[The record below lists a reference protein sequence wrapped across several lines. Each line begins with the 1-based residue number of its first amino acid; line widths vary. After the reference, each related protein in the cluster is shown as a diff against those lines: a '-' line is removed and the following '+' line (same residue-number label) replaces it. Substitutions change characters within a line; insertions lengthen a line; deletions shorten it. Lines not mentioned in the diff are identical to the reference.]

1 MKYSARQ
8 SEILRQFAHREHATA
23 KEIAGALQVSEKT
36 IRNEIKEINRLNGE
50 AVIIPQKG
58 RGYAISDQE
67 TIRKQALERKD
78 DNSDRRLQILREIL
92 TDGEYGYYELADR
105 YYISESTLEHD
116 IQELNEGV
124 LKQYGAG
131 IVRRKNRLYL
141 DCSEQMRRQICMY
154 LLMKEVEFHEFDL
167 DAYENCFLYSD
178 PRKLKALLT
187 DFFRK
192 NGLSFNDMEALTFLS
207 HIGILIDSVKGGNSL
222 KSYQSI
228 YMTERSPY
236 TDELC
241 RCLEEQYEI
250 CLNESERSYI
260 DSLMASH
267 AGMIQPAQ
275 GFHNK
280 EMADFI
286 DYVLAEVESCY
297 RIRLKEDESFKS
309 SLLLHLVSLVERAR
323 QKRFMKNPMLREI
336 REKFPLLYDISVFM
350 AMELQK
356 RFDILLDEGE
366 IGYITLH
373 LMCLVEKMKEK
384 RFRIAVVDP
393 VACRKAVYYQERL
406 EFCFPNETME
416 VVCFSVFELE
426 HVEKA
431 EPDFIIMTAHL
442 KESFKA
448 PVLLCSPLL
457 MEPDIQKIGKC
468 MEELRLRRN
477 RNQIVRSQFD
487 SRLFF
492 AEPDIEEK
500 EELIHFMCGELIKY
514 GYCDAHYEELLLE
527 RERIAPT
534 SFGNYFAIP
543 HPVKKEAIRP
553 GIAIA
558 VLKKNMDWSGQKV
571 RLVFLFS
578 LAKENE
584 SLMKLY
590 GGIVEMLDDKEKVKR
605 LLQKTRFEDFVEEFI
620 NG

>member
-23 KEIAGALQVSEKT
+23 GEIANALKVSEKT
-36 IRNEIKEINRLNGE
+36 IRNEIREINRISGE
-50 AVIIPQKG
+50 AVIVPQKG
-58 RGYAISDQE
+58 RGYAIADQE
-67 TIRKQALERKD
+67 AIKKQALERKGG
-78 DNSDRRLQILREIL
+78 NSDRRLQILREIL
-92 TDGEYGYYELADR
+92 TDGEYDYYELADQH
-105 YYISESTLEHD
+105 YISESTLDHD
-116 IQELNEGV
+116 IQELNESV
-124 LKQYGAG
+124 LKKYDTR
-131 IVRRKNRLYL
+131 ITRRKNRLYL
-141 DCSEQMRRQICMY
+141 DCSEQMRRQLCMY

-167 DAYENCFLYSD
+167 DAYESWFLYSN
-178 PRKLKALLT
+178 PRELKELLT

-192 NGLSFNDMEALTFLS
+192 NGLHFNDMEALTFLS

-222 KSYQSI
+222 KNFQSI
-228 YMTERSPY
+228 CMAGKSPY

-241 RCLEEQYEI
+241 HCLEEQYDI
-250 CLNESERSYI
+250 CLNESERRYI

-267 AGMIQPAQ
+267 AGTVQPFQ
-275 GFHNK
+275 GFRNK
-280 EMADFI
+280 EMAEFI

-297 RIRLKEDESFKS
+297 RIRLKEDVNFKS

-323 QKRFMKNPMLREI
+323 QKRFMKNPVLKEI
-336 REKFPLLYDISVFM
+336 REKFPLLYDISVFI
-350 AMELQK
+350 AVELQK
-356 RFDILLDEGE
+356 RFDILLEEDE

-384 RFRIAVVDP
+384 CFRIAVVDP
-393 VACRKAVYYQERL
+393 VACRKAAYYQERL

-416 VVCFSVFELE
+416 VVCFSAFELE
-426 HVEKA
+426 HVAKA
-431 EPDFIIMTAHL
+431 EPDFIIMTAQL

-457 MEPDIQKIGKC
+457 LEPDIQKIGKC
-468 MEELRLRRN
+468 IEELRLRRN
-477 RNQIVRSQFD
+477 RNQIVCSQFD

-492 AEPDIEEK
+492 AEPDIGNK
-500 EELIHFMCGELIKY
+500 EELIHFMCGELVKY
-514 GYCDAHYEELLLE
+514 GYCDEHYEELLLE

-590 GGIVEMLDDKEKVKR
+590 EGIVEMLDDKEKVKR
-605 LLQKTRFEDFVEEFI
+605 LIQKTRFEDFVEEFI